1 MSEVLL
7 RAIIAP
13 SFYDVH
19 RDIKQGLH
27 YEYWLEGG
35 RGSTKSSFISIEI
48 ILNLLKDPLA
58 HAVCLRK
65 VDNKLETSIYNQIK
79 WAVNALN
86 VSQYFKFYKN
96 PLRAEYIPTGQQ
108 ILFFGLDDPEKI
120 KSIKLPFGYIKILW
134 FEELNQFDGMA
145 EIRKVKQSVI
155 RGGDNALIF
164 YSYNPPP
171 ETNNWVNKEALVEV
185 PGRLRHHSSYLDVPP
200 EWLGQVFLLEA
211 EHLKKINN
219 KAYRHEYLGEVVGT
233 GLNVFPNVKI
243 RKITAEE
250 IQKNFCNICE
260 GIDWGYAAD
269 PFVWLKLHYDRKYRR
284 IYIFDE
290 ISQCGLSNEDAIKKV
305 QKRHCPRVEIIAD
318 NEEPKSI
325 DEFENSGLAIRKASK
340 PPGSISFGIK
350 KLQGMEAIII
360 DPERCPG
367 AAKEFIDY
375 SLELDRDG
383 NIKSKFPDKDNHRID
398 ATRYALEDEFEY

>member
-1 MSEVLL
+1 MTETSLKSL
-7 RAIIAP
+7 IAP
-13 SFYDVH
+13 IFYDLH

-27 YEYWLEGG
+27 YEYWLKGG
-35 RGSTKSSFISIEI
+35 RGSTKSSFISVEI
-48 ILNLLKDPLA
+48 VLNLIKDPLA
-58 HAVCLRK
+58 HAVCYRK
-65 VDNKLETSIYNQIK
+65 IGNKLETSVYNQIK
-79 WAVNALN
+79 WAVSALN
-86 VSQYFKFYKN
+86 LNPYFKFCKN
-96 PLRAEYIPTGQQ
+96 PLKAEYLPTGQQ
-108 ILFFGLDDPEKI
+108 ILFFGLDDPENS
-120 KSIKLPFGYIKILW
+120 KSIKLPFGYTKILW

-155 RGGDNALIF
+155 RGGDEALVF

-171 ETNNWVNKEALVEV
+171 ETNNWVNKEALIDY
-185 PGRLRHHSSYLDVPP
+185 PNRLVHHSTYLDVPQ

-211 EHLKKINN
+211 EHLKKVNN
-219 KAYRHEYLGEVVGT
+219 KAWRHEYMGEVVGT
-233 GLNVFPNVKI
+233 GLNVFPNVQL

-269 PFVWLKLHYDRKYRR
+269 PFVWIKLHYDRKYRR

-305 QKRHCPRVEIIAD
+305 QKRHCARVEIIAD
-318 NEEPKSI
+318 SEEPKSI

-375 SLELDRDG
+375 SLELDKDG

-398 ATRYALEDEFEY
+398 ATRYALEDEFDY